1 LVSDLNQLRHLHE
14 LARTRCELKM
24 SQVTDIIRRHL
35 GAQMFEW
42 DASLVRDGT
51 YQAAML
57 LVASGGTDD
66 DVNVFLQALN
76 EGRWVHSKS
85 AEHSQDLRKS
95 WYAKRSNAGSPMGDP
110 RHSLPD
116 TGDNSSAPKS
126 RNDSPFTSPAFDS
139 FANGGAPTQPS
150 SAPAGWPTSGGPQGF
165 SPHHDAQVQRSK
177 SDTSAFGAYHSHG
190 MMEPVKHESNRPPYT
205 STPPGYLF
213 AHDGVQPD
221 GYFPQQPDGHMFPF
235 GNQHMS

>member
-1 LVSDLNQLRHLHE
+1 MRFADGWVSVCLPLPATLADRQKISVFKAQNAIRRQLEERLERLQARSRGRADSGSQPPSPLSSDLVSDLNQLRHLHE

-85 AEHSQDLRKS
+85 AEHSQ
-95 WYAKRSNAGSPMGDP
+95 
-110 RHSLPD
+110 
-116 TGDNSSAPKS
+116 
-126 RNDSPFTSPAFDS
+126 
-139 FANGGAPTQPS
+139 
-150 SAPAGWPTSGGPQGF
+150 
-165 SPHHDAQVQRSK
+165 
-177 SDTSAFGAYHSHG
+177 
-190 MMEPVKHESNRPPYT
+190 E
-205 STPPGYLF
+205 
-213 AHDGVQPD
+213 
-221 GYFPQQPDGHMFPF
+221 
-235 GNQHMS
+235 